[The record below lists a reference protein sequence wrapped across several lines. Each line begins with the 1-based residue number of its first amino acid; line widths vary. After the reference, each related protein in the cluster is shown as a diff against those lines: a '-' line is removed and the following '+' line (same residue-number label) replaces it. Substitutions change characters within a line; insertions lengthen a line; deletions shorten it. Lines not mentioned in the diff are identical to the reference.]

1 MNLHTLSIGQFRRN
15 GIRSGFCYRDSL
27 IVTDRVEDLERFQS
41 PCRIDAITVL
51 VCISGEADCSI
62 NLRHYHIS
70 GDMLLVNFPE
80 NVIQIHHTE
89 NLEAY
94 AVLIS
99 SDFLSDLSIDFK
111 QRTDFYIDMRKN
123 AACPVRHDDILML
136 KPYYSLLC
144 DNISMAQTETH
155 EIIKGLVSA
164 FSYTVISLM
173 RQRQEN
179 SDDDTQ
185 QFTRNKQL
193 FNKFMELVKVH
204 HAFHRGV
211 RFYADRLCLT
221 PNYLSG
227 VIKEYTGKTVTEW
240 VNDYVILEAKILL
253 RDSEMSIQEI
263 AFKLHFPTQSAF
275 GKYFKQKVGVGPKLY
290 RSGGE

>member
-99 SDFLSDLSIDFK
+99 SDFLSDLSTID
-111 QRTDFYIDMRKN
+111 
-123 AACPVRHDDILML
+123 ARH
-136 KPYYSLLC
+136 
-144 DNISMAQTETH
+144 
-155 EIIKGLVSA
+155 
-164 FSYTVISLM
+164 
-173 RQRQEN
+173 R
-179 SDDDTQ
+179 
-185 QFTRNKQL
+185 
-193 FNKFMELVKVH
+193 
-204 HAFHRGV
+204 
-211 RFYADRLCLT
+211 
-221 PNYLSG
+221 
-227 VIKEYTGKTVTEW
+227 
-240 VNDYVILEAKILL
+240 
-253 RDSEMSIQEI
+253 
-263 AFKLHFPTQSAF
+263 
-275 GKYFKQKVGVGPKLY
+275 
-290 RSGGE
+290 

>member
-1 MNLHTLSIGQFRRN
+1 M
-15 GIRSGFCYRDSL
+15 
-27 IVTDRVEDLERFQS
+27 
-41 PCRIDAITVL
+41 
-51 VCISGEADCSI
+51 
-62 NLRHYHIS
+62 
-70 GDMLLVNFPE
+70 
-80 NVIQIHHTE
+80 
-89 NLEAY
+89 
-94 AVLIS
+94 
-99 SDFLSDLSIDFK
+99 
-111 QRTDFYIDMRKN
+111 
-123 AACPVRHDDILML
+123 RHDDILML
-136 KPYYSLLC
+136 KPYYSLLSN
-144 DNISMAQTETH
+144 NIHTVHSETH

-240 VNDYVILEAKILL
+240 VSDYVILEAKILL

-275 GKYFKQKVGVGPKLY
+275 GKYFKQRVGVGPKLY
-290 RSGGE
+290 RSGKTSNNH